1 MSFRTVS
8 HWFVMGLLLASGC
21 VATTS
26 NAWGQE
32 EISRRLKNKVT
43 PTYPELARRMNITGV
58 VKVQVTI
65 DKNGTVKS
73 TKLMGGHPVLASA
86 SLDAVTKWKYEPGPE
101 ETTGIVEFRFT
112 PNQ

>member
-1 MSFRTVS
+1 
-8 HWFVMGLLLASGC
+8 MGLLLASGC